1 MREVTSIDTRGYYN
15 TSIVD
20 VHTYFQAGWDGAEGG
35 ADLVPHAD
43 RDQRLPGLRVLVG
56 NPGPARPPR
65 AGPSHPRLT
74 HHYLQGIDSDKSTGR
89 DIFLCQFM
97 HMNYTYYTKEK
108 INQGLRYTLCDI
120 RRKSKKNIL
129 WVEVW
134 QNNVDVRKVN
144 EEVGQ

>member
-89 DIFLCQFM
+89 DIFLCKFM
-97 HMNYTYYTKEK
+97 HMIIHITQK
-108 INQGLRYTLCDI
+108 
-120 RRKSKKNIL
+120 RR
-129 WVEVW
+129 
-134 QNNVDVRKVN
+134 
-144 EEVGQ
+144 